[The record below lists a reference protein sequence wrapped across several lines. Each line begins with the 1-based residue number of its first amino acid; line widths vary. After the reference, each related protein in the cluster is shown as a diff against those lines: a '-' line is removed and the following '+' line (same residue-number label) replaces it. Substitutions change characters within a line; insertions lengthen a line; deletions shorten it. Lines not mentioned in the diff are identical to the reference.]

1 MPDYKDENNN
11 AVKIP
16 AFLKNKWKKEGKK
29 NDAWVNPSAVALR
42 KDHKWSPMQYVTAW
56 IASWVEE
63 FGIDGMRC
71 DIVENTRTYRWK
83 EFSDA
88 CNAALNKWRAN
99 HPEDPASKWTDGF
112 YMTGDFDR
120 AGIDYKADYA
130 EAGFSSM
137 VNFYFPKTGDL
148 DGIVYTWQAY
158 SDSIQKYPNWHAF
171 SYLNNSYNR
180 DANMDNMINCATTF
194 LLTPGAAQ
202 IFYGDETLRPLSDA
216 KYNVDAAQAFRSD
229 MNWNS
234 IDTTVLAHY
243 QKLGKIRKAN
253 PVIGT
258 GKQRI
263 IDTHTCVRFSDTDKL
278 VIRVAVDNGEKI
290 NLGGAFPDGTTVTEL
305 YTGQTATVENGTVT
319 FPRIENRLAV
329 IK

>member
-1 MPDYKDENNN
+1 
-11 AVKIP
+11 
-16 AFLKNKWKKEGKK
+16 
-29 NDAWVNPSAVALR
+29 
-42 KDHKWSPMQYVTAW
+42 
-56 IASWVEE
+56 
-63 FGIDGMRC
+63 
-71 DIVENTRTYRWK
+71 
-83 EFSDA
+83 
-88 CNAALNKWRAN
+88 
-99 HPEDPASKWTDGF
+99 
-112 YMTGDFDR
+112 MTGDFDR

-180 DANMDNMINCATTF
+180 DADMDNMINCATTF
-194 LLTPGAAQ
+194 LLTPGVAQ

-216 KYNVDAAQAFRSD
+216 QYNVDAAQAFRSD
-229 MNWNS
+229 MNWDSFDEKVFN
-234 IDTTVLAHY
+234 HY
-243 QKLGKIRKAN
+243 KKLGNIRKAN

-263 IDTHTCVRFSDTDKL
+263 IDTHTCVRYNDKDTL
-278 VIRVAVDNGEKI
+278 VIRLAVDAGEKI
-290 NLGGAFPDGTTVTEL
+290 NLGGAFPNGTLVTEL
-305 YTGQTATVENGTVT
+305 YTGQTATVENSTVT